1 MLQRT
6 NRLTRHVMGA
16 FLKTVITVLFSVSTL
31 FAVDTPPAEDTAALV
46 NGVVITTADLSG
58 ELARILRL
66 RKKTEQELDPTKLAL
81 TKKEALETLIGRE
94 LLYQESQREG
104 IRVQD
109 TDVHAEISKLRRQF
123 PREEDFKASLE
134 KLDLSREAVQSQIK
148 REMAIQALI
157 DSRFS
162 AKTTVK
168 ESEALDYYKNH
179 LDAYIQPVQVRLSH
193 ILIKLGT
200 LVNRSGNTSAQTK
213 VEDIY
218 RRILQGEDFALLARE
233 SDDNKSSTIGGDLGY
248 FTPGQLGKPM
258 EAAAF
263 SLAVGQVSTIIE
275 DRFGYHILKVT
286 ERRPEAVLPF
296 EDVRERISTQL
307 RRERT
312 LGEVTPYLKSL
323 RKAATVVIHL
333 TGEN

>member
-1 MLQRT
+1 
-6 NRLTRHVMGA
+6 MGT

-31 FAVDTPPAEDTAALV
+31 FAAGTPPVADMAALV
-46 NGVVITTADLSG
+46 NGAAITTADFRG
-58 ELARILRL
+58 ELARILRI
-66 RKKTEQELDPTKLAL
+66 RKKTEQEVDPTKLAL

-94 LLYQESQREG
+94 LLFQESQREG

-109 TDVHAEISKLRRQF
+109 SDVYAEIAKLRRQF
-123 PREEDFKASLE
+123 PREEDFNASLG

-162 AKTTVK
+162 ANTFVK
-168 ESEALDYYKNH
+168 ESEALDYYINH
-179 LDAYIQPVQVRLSH
+179 QDAYIQPVQVRLSH
-193 ILIKLGT
+193 ILIKVGT
-200 LVNRSGNTSAQTK
+200 LVNSSGKTSARTK

-218 RRILQGEDFALLARE
+218 RRVSQGEDFALLARE
-233 SDDNKSSTIGGDLGY
+233 SDDSKSSLIGGDLGY
-248 FTPGQLGKPM
+248 FTPGQLGKPV

-263 SLAVGQVSTIIE
+263 SLAVGKVSTIIE

-286 ERRPEAVLPF
+286 ERRPESVLPF
-296 EDVRERISTQL
+296 EDVKERISTQL

-312 LGEVTPYLKSL
+312 LGEVTPYLKRL
-323 RKAATVVIHL
+323 RKAATVKIYL